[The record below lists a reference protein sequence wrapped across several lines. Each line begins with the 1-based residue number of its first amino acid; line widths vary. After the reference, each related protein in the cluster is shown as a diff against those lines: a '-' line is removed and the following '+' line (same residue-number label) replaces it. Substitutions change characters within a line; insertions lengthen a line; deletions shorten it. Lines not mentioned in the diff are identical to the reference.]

1 MVLTTTI
8 SQFARLD
15 IAIRIVTR
23 DYTSKPTS
31 GSMGITLYEEYYR
44 MQMDITLANVL
55 SMSLV
60 ILANVLSMRTHLAI
74 VSMQS
79 NLLEAF

>member
-8 SQFARLD
+8 SQSAHLD
-15 IAIRIVTR
+15 IVTMMVTR
-23 DYTSKPTS
+23 DYTRKPTS
-31 GSMGITLYEEYYR
+31 GSMEITLYAEYYHT
-44 MQMDITLANVL
+44 QMEITLATAL

-79 NLLEAF
+79 NLLEAY